1 MLLFNMIKLNGI
13 DVSYAFLNSSSKTIR
28 IHKKGI
34 HSFQYGRNNLS

>member
-1 MLLFNMIKLNGI
+1 MIKLNGI

-34 HSFQYGRNNLS
+34 HVNVF